1 MKDYLTKILAS
12 GNHLLSLINDILDMS
27 RIESGKIQLDETEVN
42 LSDVLHDIKTIVSG
56 QFYAKQ
62 LELYMDAIDITDED
76 VYCDKTRLNQVL
88 MNLLSNA
95 IKFTPR
101 AARCRCGCASLPARS
116 AAAGSMSSASRTA
129 ASA

>member
-76 VYCDKTRLNQVL
+76 VYCDKTRLNQIL

-95 IKFTPR
+95 INVHPR
-101 AARCRCGCASLPARS
+101 GRHGV
-116 AAAGSMSSASRTA
+116 AAGAPACQPGQRLRA
-129 ASA
+129 V